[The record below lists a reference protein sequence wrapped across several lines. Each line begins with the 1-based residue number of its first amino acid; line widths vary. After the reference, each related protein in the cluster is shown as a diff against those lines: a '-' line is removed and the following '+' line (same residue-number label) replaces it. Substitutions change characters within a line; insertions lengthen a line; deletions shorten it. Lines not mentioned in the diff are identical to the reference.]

1 MVNMKGEFHIHTK
14 YSDGELEV
22 EEVLEYLKGNV
33 DYFCITDH
41 DYIDSSI
48 YSAKIA
54 PKYGLQ
60 SIIGV
65 EVSSYYN
72 DESIHVLGYFKDECK
87 LDKLKKKLSEI
98 RNNRL
103 ERMYII
109 KERLYKFFNINL
121 DITNILKKN
130 SITRGT
136 IGREIV
142 RQGYPYTMEEIFDK
156 MIGEGCPAYYPSTK
170 ISTKEAIDLIHECN
184 GLAVLA
190 HPTLIEDSP
199 LEDFLSMGF
208 DGIEAIYPRNKEGE
222 EKIFRMLASENN
234 MFITCGNDFH
244 YFGDKSHADLLTLSL
259 SGEDLKV
266 FIDKVNSL

>member
-1 MVNMKGEFHIHTK
+1 MKGEFHIHTK

-72 DESIHVLGYFKDECK
+72 GESIHVLGYFKDEFK

-109 KERLYKFFNINL
+109 KERLYKF
-121 DITNILKKN
+121 
-130 SITRGT
+130 
-136 IGREIV
+136 
-142 RQGYPYTMEEIFDK
+142 
-156 MIGEGCPAYYPSTK
+156 
-170 ISTKEAIDLIHECN
+170 
-184 GLAVLA
+184 
-190 HPTLIEDSP
+190 
-199 LEDFLSMGF
+199 
-208 DGIEAIYPRNKEGE
+208 
-222 EKIFRMLASENN
+222 
-234 MFITCGNDFH
+234 
-244 YFGDKSHADLLTLSL
+244 
-259 SGEDLKV
+259 
-266 FIDKVNSL
+266 

>member
-1 MVNMKGEFHIHTK
+1 MKGEFHIHTK

-72 DESIHVLGYFKDECK
+72 GESIHVLGYFKDECK

-109 KERLYKFFNINL
+109 KERLYKFFNIDL
-121 DITNILKKN
+121 DITNILC
-130 SITRGT
+130 T
-136 IGREIV
+136 IINLRF
-142 RQGYPYTMEEIFDK
+142 P
-156 MIGEGCPAYYPSTK
+156 PS
-170 ISTKEAIDLIHECN
+170 SAFN
-184 GLAVLA
+184 
-190 HPTLIEDSP
+190 
-199 LEDFLSMGF
+199 
-208 DGIEAIYPRNKEGE
+208 
-222 EKIFRMLASENN
+222 
-234 MFITCGNDFH
+234 FII
-244 YFGDKSHADLLTLSL
+244 A
-259 SGEDLKV
+259 
-266 FIDKVNSL
+266 